1 MPEFTPARALFS
13 HEPAARRNL
22 EAAGDDWKP
31 RRLQEILESGQHL
44 AGRVVR
50 IYADG
55 VFDLFHYGHAEQ
67 LRQVK
72 ELIPNS
78 YLIAGVCGDADT
90 RKYKAG
96 VTVMNEKERAATVA
110 HCRHVDEVITC
121 PPFYPTLE
129 FTDSL
134 KVDLV
139 AHDSLPYAIGEEI
152 DDCYSPFKKADRFLE
167 TQRTPEISTTDL
179 IQRIVG
185 NFDAYRQRQVA
196 RLGAAAFPTV

>member
-1 MPEFTPARALFS
+1 MPEYMPARAFFS
-13 HEPAARRNL
+13 HEPGARRNL
-22 EAAGDDWKP
+22 EAAGDEWKP

-72 ELIPNS
+72 CAAMRTL
-78 YLIAGVCGDADT
+78 G
-90 RKYKAG
+90 KYKAG
-96 VTVMNEKERAATVA
+96 VTIN
-110 HCRHVDEVITC
+110 
-121 PPFYPTLE
+121 
-129 FTDSL
+129 
-134 KVDLV
+134 
-139 AHDSLPYAIGEEI
+139 
-152 DDCYSPFKKADRFLE
+152 DCYAPFKKADRFLE